1 MASKANS
8 EQQRITALITEA
20 LSTDTVQ
27 PEGIGA
33 RAEAIPNPKELFC
46 KNWNT
51 VKTVL
56 TVLRQF
62 APAFLK
68 PLIDLVIKGG
78 DALQKAICQ

>member
-1 MASKANS
+1 MASKPDN
-8 EQQRITALITEA
+8 EQQRVAALIAEA
-20 LSTDTVQ
+20 LSTETRAAA
-27 PEGIGA
+27 PGA
-33 RAEAIPNPKELFC
+33 QAEAIPNPKELFC
-46 KNWNT
+46 KNWPM

-78 DALQKAICQ
+78 DALQKVIC